1 MAMPDPAQSDA
12 ATVQRLELGASAVA
26 DTQLDERLQ
35 GPLHLSDKSTP
46 VIRGR
51 AGACFQLP
59 IFYYGEDD
67 HQSQAVVQSDVSSN
81 AQQQPQTTSG
91 PPVRTHAQNTQSVLS
106 QGQSPPMSSTAQ
118 ENHLNKILENSN
130 FCLHHHKEALHC
142 LMGKFYNT
150 SPSFTPLKIWL
161 KVKQTTTD
169 TDCSFLYS
177 LQKAKL
183 KS

>member
-1 MAMPDPAQSDA
+1 MPDPAQSDA

-142 LMGKFYNT
+142 LMGKF
-150 SPSFTPLKIWL
+150 
-161 KVKQTTTD
+161 
-169 TDCSFLYS
+169 
-177 LQKAKL
+177 
-183 KS
+183 